1 MTFLDTSWHSGGTL
15 RRRHLLH
22 SLSLP
27 RCQQRCS
34 SRSEVYQVKRT
45 DTTSLGTRGE
55 DYERLDHQSC
65 SASTLAFY
73 YLYCFRLIL
82 AQKAYML
89 EYSIFVCFLN
99 PREARSKLWFIQLCR
114 HCAYGHDHDRW
125 KTEMQSPMTQGPWR
139 DAVYFVFSF
148 LRDLRLSGP
157 FSCHFW
163 VDEMQSS
170 HSPRQVRSALDFVGD
185 LIVNSWITKMLRES
199 CVAEIKICFSVAAR
213 LAKVCPCC
221 PQCATLG
228 GSFCVLCGYCGLLG

>member
-1 MTFLDTSWHSGGTL
+1 MEHEEKCAIMFNWDWNSDTLIILHSTLNICVVGTVPCFKHQHNTKRLDVTLLDTSWHSGGTL

-55 DYERLDHQSC
+55 DYERLDHQSG

-89 EYSIFVCFLN
+89 EFSIFVCFLN
-99 PREARSKLWFIQLCR
+99 PREARSKLWFILINYIQLCL
-114 HCAYGHDHDRW
+114 HCADGHDHDRW
-125 KTEMQSPMTQGPWR
+125 KTEMQSPMTQGPRR
-139 DAVYFVFSF
+139 DAVHFVFSF

-170 HSPRQVRSALDFVGD
+170 HSPCQVRSALDFVGD
-185 LIVNSWITKMLRES
+185 LI
-199 CVAEIKICFSVAAR
+199 A
-213 LAKVCPCC
+213 
-221 PQCATLG
+221 
-228 GSFCVLCGYCGLLG
+228 